1 MDKINIEDINRETLA
16 YFSGDEL
23 ARDAWVE
30 KYCLKDSE
38 DNYYELT
45 PDDMHMRMSK
55 EFARIENQYPN
66 PIDEETIYNLFKDF
80 KYLIP
85 QGSPMAGIGNPFKY
99 STLSSCYVI
108 ADPYDSYAGILKAE
122 QEQIF
127 LMKTRGGVGFSLH
140 SLRPQN
146 MPTSSVSN
154 KSSGLVLFGERY
166 SNGTREVAQD
176 GRRGALMLSTR
187 ITHPDIEQFIDA
199 KLDLKKIT
207 GANISIMITDDF
219 MESLSNGQMYET
231 YFEGDTGKVSIEK
244 NSKHV
249 WGKIVHNA
257 WKSAEPGILFWDNIL
272 NESIPSLYGDD
283 WKETSTNPCQ
293 PFWSKILTL
302 SGVKL
307 MGDIT
312 VGDYIWSESG
322 WTKVVNKVSRGNK
335 DVYRYSTTFG
345 SIYCTKDHRIVQAG
359 VKVKAQDAVSIDLL
373 RGDYK
378 KRVNCHIPQHVMDGL
393 VLGDGAIHKASNN
406 LIHLFIGDNDQDY
419 FSSQIKELIIK
430 HRPGLSPK
438 AYEIS
443 TNLFPDE
450 VCRTWDRQI
459 PKRYMFGDSLK
470 IKSLLRGLYSANG
483 SVVDRRVTLKAT
495 SKKIIDQVQL
505 LLNSIGISSYFTT
518 NKSSKIKH
526 KNGIYKS
533 KQSYDLNISRD
544 RDLFYSEIGFIQ
556 HYKTQKL
563 LDVIN
568 DVKSS
573 TKEKISRPIINFE
586 IVSNEEVFDITVDNN
601 NHTYWS
607 GGFNI
612 SNCSELPLCPY
623 DSCRLLAIN
632 LFSYVKD
639 PFTKKA
645 YFDFNLFGGHVMMAQ
660 KFLDDMI
667 DLEIERID
675 RIIDKIKADN
685 QPEDLK
691 YVELNLWEK
700 IRKKAL
706 DGRRT
711 GLGITAVGDMLAA
724 LNLRYGTVKASDFE
738 VKVTK
743 ALAIKS
749 YLMSVLLAKDRGS
762 FPIWDYEK
770 EKDSVFIN
778 RLIKET
784 FDDMSHWGTF
794 EHEYRKY
801 GRRNIANLT
810 IAPTG
815 TTSLMAQTTSGIEP
829 LFLPKYKRRKKVNKE
844 TENIFVDEVGD
855 IWEEYDVIHSKFQMW
870 FDINW
875 RSLFPGWLTS
885 TDEEKPILKDLN
897 EDIFQMVFEQ
907 SPYYKATSNDV
918 DWLEKVRMQGRVQK
932 FIDHSISCTVN
943 VPKEATEELIS
954 QIYQTAWESK
964 CKGLTV
970 YRDGSR
976 TGILVNNDSEVN
988 LKYNDATKRG
998 EVLPIDI
1005 YHKTALKKNW
1015 LVIVGL
1021 KKDKPYE
1028 IFAIHD
1034 IENHI
1039 FPTAITNGTL
1049 TKVKSGVYKLVGEYS
1064 GKEYIVENIIDKMS
1078 NEVGTNTR
1086 KYSMMLRHGIHP
1098 KYIVS
1103 EIDEYSLITSFDKVV
1118 GRVLKKYFDQETKGK
1133 CPECGGELVFREGC
1147 ISCISCSYSLCT

>member
-16 YFSGDEL
+16 YFGGDEL

-30 KYCLKDSE
+30 KYCLQDSE

-45 PDDMHMRMSK
+45 PDDMHRRMSK
-55 EFARIENQYPN
+55 KFARIENQYPN

-108 ADPYDSYAGILKAE
+108 ADPYDSYAGILKTE

-283 WKETSTNPCQ
+283 WKETSTNPC
-293 PFWSKILTL
+293 
-302 SGVKL
+302 
-307 MGDIT
+307 
-312 VGDYIWSESG
+312 
-322 WTKVVNKVSRGNK
+322 
-335 DVYRYSTTFG
+335 
-345 SIYCTKDHRIVQAG
+345 
-359 VKVKAQDAVSIDLL
+359 
-373 RGDYK
+373 
-378 KRVNCHIPQHVMDGL
+378 
-393 VLGDGAIHKASNN
+393 
-406 LIHLFIGDNDQDY
+406 
-419 FSSQIKELIIK
+419 
-430 HRPGLSPK
+430 
-438 AYEIS
+438 
-443 TNLFPDE
+443 
-450 VCRTWDRQI
+450 
-459 PKRYMFGDSLK
+459 
-470 IKSLLRGLYSANG
+470 
-483 SVVDRRVTLKAT
+483 
-495 SKKIIDQVQL
+495 
-505 LLNSIGISSYFTT
+505 
-518 NKSSKIKH
+518 
-526 KNGIYKS
+526 
-533 KQSYDLNISRD
+533 
-544 RDLFYSEIGFIQ
+544 
-556 HYKTQKL
+556 
-563 LDVIN
+563 
-568 DVKSS
+568 
-573 TKEKISRPIINFE
+573 
-586 IVSNEEVFDITVDNN
+586 
-601 NHTYWS
+601 
-607 GGFNI
+607 
-612 SNCSELPLCPY
+612 SELPLCPY

-632 LFSYVKD
+632 LFSYVKK

-675 RIIDKIKADN
+675 RIVNKIKADN

-784 FDDMSHWGTF
+784 FGDMSHWGTF
-794 EHEYRKY
+794 EYEYRKY